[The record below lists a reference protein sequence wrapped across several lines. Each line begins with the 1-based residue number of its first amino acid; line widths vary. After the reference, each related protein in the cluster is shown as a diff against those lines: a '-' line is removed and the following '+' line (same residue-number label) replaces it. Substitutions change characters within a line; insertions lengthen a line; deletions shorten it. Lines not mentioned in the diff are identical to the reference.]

1 MIILYYFK
9 KQESDKMMETKY
21 IVKAYTPRTDVPW
34 KDTEVLVDLVE
45 VLDDDAMVRACKREA
60 VEGVAVRTVNP
71 RRDFFVDLNSFMD
84 FIVWKFMLDGE

>member
-1 MIILYYFK
+1 MT
-9 KQESDKMMETKY
+9 ETKY

-45 VLDDDAMVRACKREA
+45 VLDDDAMVRACEREA

-84 FIVWKFMLDGE
+84 FIVWKFVLDGD